1 MLYGFCCNR
10 FINFLNLEYF
20 SKIEGGSGMNN
31 KYIEV
36 RWHGR
41 GGQGAVTAAEIL
53 AEAAYYD
60 GYKGVTAAPF
70 FGAERRGAPV
80 IATNR
85 FAREPVRT
93 FSLVQKPAIV
103 VVLDESILRV
113 VNVTAGIE
121 PDGLVL
127 INSTKSPDA
136 IKLNAPVKIAV
147 TNATEW
153 ATRAGLIISGAV
165 LFNTAILGGFAR
177 ATGLIGMESIE
188 KALRNHF
195 KGEAGEKNVLGARLA
210 YEGTAVSNMG
220 TQACA

>member
-1 MLYGFCCNR
+1 M
-10 FINFLNLEYF
+10 E
-20 SKIEGGSGMNN
+20 N

-93 FSLVQKPAIV
+93 FSLVQRPAIV
-103 VVLDESILRV
+103 VVLDETILRV
-113 VNVTAGIE
+113 VDVTAGIQ

-136 IKLNAPVKIAV
+136 IKLKVPVRVAV
-147 TNATEW
+147 TDATEW
-153 ATRAGLIISGAV
+153 ATKAGLIISGAV
-165 LFNTAILGGFAR
+165 LFNTAILGGFAK

-195 KGEAGEKNVLGARLA
+195 KGEAGEKNVLGARMA
-210 YEGTAVSNMG
+210 YEGTIVSN
-220 TQACA
+220 TAAQACA

>member
-1 MLYGFCCNR
+1 MD
-10 FINFLNLEYF
+10 
-20 SKIEGGSGMNN
+20 K

-53 AEAAYYD
+53 AEAAFYD
-60 GYKGVTAAPF
+60 GFKGVTAAPF

-93 FSLVQKPAIV
+93 FSLVRKPSIV

-113 VNVTAGIE
+113 VDVTAGIE

-127 INSTKSPDA
+127 INSAKAPDA
-136 IKLNAPVKIAV
+136 IRLNAPVRIA
-147 TNATEW
+147 TTDATLA
-153 ATRAGLIISGAV
+153 ATKAGLIIMGAV

-177 ATGLIGMESIE
+177 ATSLVGMESIE

-195 KGEAGEKNVLGARLA
+195 KGEAAEKNVQGARFA
-210 YEGTAVSNMG
+210 YEHTFSTAER
-220 TQACA
+220 ACA

>member
-1 MLYGFCCNR
+1 MD
-10 FINFLNLEYF
+10 
-20 SKIEGGSGMNN
+20 N

-80 IATNR
+80 VASNR

-93 FSLVQKPAIV
+93 FALVQKPAIV
-103 VVLDESILRV
+103 VVLDETILRV
-113 VNVTAGIE
+113 VNVVAGIE
-121 PDGLVL
+121 PDGIVL
-127 INSTKSPDA
+127 INTRKSPGQ
-136 IKLNAPVKIAV
+136 IVLKSPVRVAV
-147 TNATEW
+147 TDATQW
-153 ATRAGLIISGAV
+153 ATKAGLIISGAV
-165 LFNTAILGGFAR
+165 LFNTAILGGFSK
-177 ATGLIGMESIE
+177 ATGLVGMESIE
-188 KALRNHF
+188 KALRSHF

-210 YEGTAVSNMG
+210 YEGTTVSG
-220 TQACA
+220 VQSRACA

>member
-1 MLYGFCCNR
+1 M
-10 FINFLNLEYF
+10 
-20 SKIEGGSGMNN
+20 KN
-31 KYIEV
+31 KYTEV

-85 FAREPVRT
+85 FAREPVKT
-93 FSLVQKPAIV
+93 FSLVQKPSVV
-103 VVLDESILRV
+103 VVLDETILRV

-121 PDGLVL
+121 PDGIVI
-127 INSTKSPDA
+127 INSTRSPDEIA
-136 IKLNAPVKIAV
+136 FNTPVRVA
-147 TNATEW
+147 ATD
-153 ATRAGLIISGAV
+153 ATHYAMQAGLIISGAV

-177 ATGLIGMESIE
+177 ATGLISLESIE
-188 KALRNHF
+188 KALRSHF

-210 YEGTAVSNMG
+210 YVGTTVSAG
-220 TQACA
+220 TGKACA

>member
-1 MLYGFCCNR
+1 M
-10 FINFLNLEYF
+10 
-20 SKIEGGSGMNN
+20 KN
-31 KYIEV
+31 KYTEV

-85 FAREPVRT
+85 FAREPVKT
-93 FSLVQKPAIV
+93 FSLVQKPSVV
-103 VVLDESILRV
+103 VVLDETILRV

-121 PDGLVL
+121 PDGIVI
-127 INSTKSPDA
+127 INSTRSPDEIA
-136 IKLNAPVKIAV
+136 LNTPVRVA
-147 TNATEW
+147 ATD
-153 ATRAGLIISGAV
+153 ATHYAMQAGLIISGAV
-165 LFNTAILGGFAR
+165 LFNTAILGGVAR
-177 ATGLIGMESIE
+177 ATGLISLESIE
-188 KALRNHF
+188 KALRSHF

-210 YEGTAVSNMG
+210 YEGTTVSVG
-220 TQACA
+220 AGKACA

>member
-1 MLYGFCCNR
+1 MD
-10 FINFLNLEYF
+10 
-20 SKIEGGSGMNN
+20 K

-53 AEAAYYD
+53 AEAAFYE
-60 GYKGVTAAPF
+60 GFKGVTAAPF

-93 FSLVQKPAIV
+93 FSLVQKPSIV

-113 VNVTAGIE
+113 ANVTAGIE
-121 PDGLVL
+121 PNGLVL
-127 INSTKSPDA
+127 INSDKTPDA
-136 IKLNAPVKIAV
+136 IRLDAPVRIA
-147 TNATEW
+147 TTDATQA
-153 ATRAGLIISGAV
+153 ATQAGLIIMGAV
-165 LFNTAILGGFAR
+165 LSNTAILGGFAK
-177 ATGLIGMESIE
+177 ATGLVGMESIE

-195 KGEAGEKNVLGARLA
+195 KGEAAEKNVQGARLA
-210 YEGTAVSNMG
+210 FERTFTSAEK
-220 TQACA
+220 ACA

>member
-1 MLYGFCCNR
+1 M
-10 FINFLNLEYF
+10 
-20 SKIEGGSGMNN
+20 KN
-31 KYIEV
+31 KYTEV

-103 VVLDESILRV
+103 VVLDETILRV

-121 PDGLVL
+121 PDGIVI
-127 INSTKSPDA
+127 INSTRSPDA
-136 IKLNAPVKIAV
+136 IPLNAPVRVA
-147 TNATEW
+147 ATD
-153 ATRAGLIISGAV
+153 ATHYAMKAGLIISGAV
-165 LFNTAILGGFAR
+165 LFNTTILGAFAR
-177 ATGLIGMESIE
+177 ATGLISLESIE
-188 KALRNHF
+188 KALRSHF

-210 YEGTAVSNMG
+210 FEGTTVSSG
-220 TQACA
+220 AGKACA